1 MGSHCKRQRVMSLA
15 PITAVAMA
23 AAVSTQFVLVSA
35 AAPTKT
41 MSHSVQLV
49 AATAQNSPSEHV
61 FDQRSR
67 AEGVSRSAEREALA
81 DRIKAAGV
89 ARAADVQAARTR
101 AADVQAARTRAA
113 SAARSAAR
121 SLHERQAQA
130 LASQRA
136 AVHQAA
142 QRATARRLATQRTLT
157 AGNLVS
163 PKAYA
168 KSLVASDAQ
177 YRCLVLL
184 WTRESGW
191 NHLADNP
198 SSDAY
203 GIPQSLPGSKMA
215 SAGADWRTNP
225 ATQIRWGLG
234 YIRAS
239 YGTPCGAWAH
249 SQTVGWY

>member
-1 MGSHCKRQRVMSLA
+1 MGSRCKRQRVMPLA
-15 PITAVAMA
+15 PVTAVAVA

-35 AAPTKT
+35 AAPTET
-41 MSHSVQLV
+41 LSHSVQVV
-49 AATAQNSPSEHV
+49 ATTAPNSPTEHAL
-61 FDQRSR
+61 DQRSR
-67 AEGVSRSAEREALA
+67 ADGVSRSANRAALVG
-81 DRIKAAGV
+81 RINAAGV
-89 ARAADVQAARTR
+89 ARAAR
-101 AADVQAARTRAA
+101 VQAARTRAA
-113 SAARSAAR
+113 SAARSAAG
-121 SLHERQAQA
+121 LVHERQAQA
-130 LASQRA
+130 LASRRA
-136 AVHQAA
+136 AEHQAA
-142 QRATARRLATQRTLT
+142 QRATARRLATKRTLT
-157 AGNLVS
+157 AGNLGS

-168 KSLVASDAQ
+168 KSLVASGAQ
-177 YRCLVLL
+177 YRCLELL

-249 SQTVGWY
+249 SQAVGWY

>member
-1 MGSHCKRQRVMSLA
+1 MGSRCKRQRVMSLA
-15 PITAVAMA
+15 PVTAVAVA
-23 AAVSTQFVLVSA
+23 ATVSTQFVLVSA
-35 AAPTKT
+35 AAPTET
-41 MSHSVQLV
+41 LSHSVQVV
-49 AATAQNSPSEHV
+49 ATTAQNGPTEHAL
-61 FDQRSR
+61 DQRSR
-67 AEGVSRSAEREALA
+67 ADGVSRSANRAALVG
-81 DRIKAAGV
+81 RINAAGV
-89 ARAADVQAARTR
+89 ARAARVQAARS
-101 AADVQAARTRAA
+101 RAA

-121 SLHERQAQA
+121 LVHERQAQA
-130 LASQRA
+130 LASRRA
-136 AVHQAA
+136 AEHQAV
-142 QRATARRLATQRTLT
+142 QRATARRLATKRTLT
-157 AGNLVS
+157 AGNLGS

-168 KSLVASDAQ
+168 KSLIASGAQ
-177 YRCLVLL
+177 YRCLEQL

-225 ATQIRWGLG
+225 ATQIRWGLD

-249 SQTVGWY
+249 SQAVGWY

>member
-1 MGSHCKRQRVMSLA
+1 MGLHCKRQRVMPLV
-15 PITAVAMA
+15 PITAVAVA

-41 MSHSVQLV
+41 MSHSVQVV
-49 AATAQNSPSEHV
+49 ATTAQISPTERA
-61 FDQRSR
+61 FDERSR
-67 AEGVSRSAEREALA
+67 ADGVSRSAKRAALVG
-81 DRIKAAGV
+81 RLNAAV
-89 ARAADVQAARTR
+89 ARAAR
-101 AADVQAARTRAA
+101 AQAARTRAA

-121 SLHERQAQA
+121 ALHERQAQA
-130 LASQRA
+130 LASRRA

-142 QRATARRLATQRTLT
+142 QRATARRLAVKRTLT
-157 AGNLVS
+157 AGSQGS

-168 KSLVASDAQ
+168 KSLIASGAQ

-234 YIRAS
+234 YIRAT

-249 SQTVGWY
+249 SQAVGWY

>member
-1 MGSHCKRQRVMSLA
+1 MGSHCKLQRVMSLA
-15 PITAVAMA
+15 PITAVAVA

-41 MSHSVQLV
+41 MSRSVQVV
-49 AATAQNSPSEHV
+49 AATAQNSPSEHA

-67 AEGVSRSAEREALA
+67 AEGVSRSATREALA
-81 DRIKAAGV
+81 DRINAAGV
-89 ARAADVQAARTR
+89 ARAADVQAAR
-101 AADVQAARTRAA
+101 ARAA

-121 SLHERQAQA
+121 LLHERQAQA
-130 LASQRA
+130 LASRRA

-142 QRATARRLATQRTLT
+142 QRATARRLAVKRTLT
-157 AGNLVS
+157 AGSQGS

-168 KSLVASDAQ
+168 KSLIASGAQ

-239 YGTPCGAWAH
+239 YGTPCEAWAH
-249 SQTVGWY
+249 SQAVGWY

>member
-1 MGSHCKRQRVMSLA
+1 MGLHCKRQRVMPLV
-15 PITAVAMA
+15 PITAVAVA

-41 MSHSVQLV
+41 MSHSVQVV
-49 AATAQNSPSEHV
+49 ATTAQISPTERA
-61 FDQRSR
+61 FDERSR
-67 AEGVSRSAEREALA
+67 ADGVSRSAKRAALVG
-81 DRIKAAGV
+81 RLNAAV
-89 ARAADVQAARTR
+89 ARAAHAQAARTQAAR
-101 AADVQAARTRAA
+101 AQAARTRAA

-121 SLHERQAQA
+121 ALHERQAQA
-130 LASQRA
+130 LASRRA

-142 QRATARRLATQRTLT
+142 QRATARRLAVKRTLT
-157 AGNLVS
+157 AGNQGS

-168 KSLVASDAQ
+168 KSLIASGAQ

-234 YIRAS
+234 YIRAT

-249 SQTVGWY
+249 SQAVGWY